1 MSSKLALSIWYCS
14 SVIARIGGHHDIMVW
29 PPSPNKCLVKTKDS
43 SVLRFQRRGV
53 EPELLLAVKR
63 DLGYPELN

>member
-1 MSSKLALSIWYCS
+1 MTSWFGL
-14 SVIARIGGHHDIMVW
+14 
-29 PPSPNKCLVKTKDS
+29 PPLINAVKTKDS
-43 SVLRFQRRGV
+43 SVLRFQMRGV